1 MKIYHSIIPGS
12 SSRDLEEAAMLR
24 NQWKRS
30 KNDETGR
37 LRKVA
42 EKSCGQN
49 RIELRNKQPDIT
61 RCLFP
66 ELFSPPDFILKK
78 HLSGLMLRFH
88 SVGMIL
94 YRGLFFL
101 SPWCASGRCLSP
113 VRSRKGRGVPPAAA
127 SSQLHTASFASCAR
141 SYVLGRWMDG
151 QLGGLG
157 IFWCICKRSLPLGK
171 QHGNRE
177 SSIYIY
183 MIDFPANHVSLPE
196 GTNMYELHSWPIH
209 V

>member
-1 MKIYHSIIPGS
+1 
-12 SSRDLEEAAMLR
+12 
-24 NQWKRS
+24 
-30 KNDETGR
+30 
-37 LRKVA
+37 
-42 EKSCGQN
+42 
-49 RIELRNKQPDIT
+49 
-61 RCLFP
+61 
-66 ELFSPPDFILKK
+66 
-78 HLSGLMLRFH
+78 MLRFH

-183 MIDFPANHVSLPE
+183 IHDRFSSKPRLIAGGYEHVRTTFLDNSCLTCAWDERKWPGMVRGIHGWNIPVLNNTPATRSVLSHPGASKRGIL
-196 GTNMYELHSWPIH
+196 GARH
-209 V
+209 